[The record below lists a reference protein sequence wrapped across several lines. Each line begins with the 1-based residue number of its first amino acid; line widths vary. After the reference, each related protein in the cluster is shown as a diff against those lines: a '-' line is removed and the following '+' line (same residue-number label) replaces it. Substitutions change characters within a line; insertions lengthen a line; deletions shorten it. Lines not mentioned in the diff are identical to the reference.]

1 MCAYGGGMSDIA
13 IVGGHGQVARLLI
26 PLLTERGDLPVA
38 LIRDPDQA
46 ADLPGAATRPL
57 DIESASVDDFATAF
71 TSCDAV
77 VFAAGGGGDGNVE
90 RKRTVDLEGSLK
102 SIEAAERLGI
112 KRFVQVS
119 AMGVDQEPDAD
130 MGESWV
136 AYVKAKREADEKLRA
151 SSLDWTIIR
160 PGKLTDDD
168 ATGRVKAGE
177 DTGYGEIP
185 RADVAAVLAAALA
198 DDSTIGRTIEVIGGD
213 TAVADALRA

>member
-1 MCAYGGGMSDIA
+1 MSDIA

-71 TSCDAV
+71 TDCDAV
-77 VFAAGGGGDGNVE
+77 VFAAGGGTDGNVE

-102 SIEAAERLGI
+102 SIQAAEKLGI
-112 KRFVQVS
+112 KRFVQLS
-119 AMGVDQEPDAD
+119 AMGIEQDPDAD
-130 MGESWV
+130 AGESWV
-136 AYVKAKREADEKLRA
+136 AYVKAKREADEALRA
-151 SSLDWTIIR
+151 SGLDWTIVR
-160 PGKLTDDD
+160 PGALIDDD
-168 ATGRVKAGE
+168 GTGRVTAGT

-185 RADVAAVLAAALA
+185 RADVAAVIAAALA
-198 DDSTIGRTIEVIGGD
+198 DDSTIGRQFEVIGGD
-213 TAVADALRA
+213 TPIPEALAGL